1 MLSEVVNASKIANR
15 TIPLF
20 WYPSVRVPST
30 AKGTKGVELN
40 SLQDA
45 DWLKGITLLLHSF
58 RSAVRVGLIICINVY
73 MCANTKNISV
83 FYIFTQ
89 TIAVLKMRLCETSL
103 PKNPRNF
110 LNITVIVS

>member
-1 MLSEVVNASKIANR
+1 MNASKIV
-15 TIPLF
+15 TVP
-20 WYPSVRVPST
+20 YPFFGTLPFGYLAQQRVP
-30 AKGTKGVELN
+30 KGVELN

-89 TIAVLKMRLCETSL
+89 TIAVSQYA
-103 PKNPRNF
+103 F
-110 LNITVIVS
+110 V